1 VTLVRILLVEDD
13 LLVCK
18 ALARLLG
25 RSAEVT
31 PVSSIQA
38 AVAELELA
46 SDYDLILCDVM
57 LGSESGTD
65 LYRILE
71 RQATKTE
78 LTSRIAFMTGLG
90 DEAEELADF
99 RHVPCL
105 TKPIDTGAALRL
117 AEKRRG
123 TTTVPSS

>member
-1 VTLVRILLVEDD
+1 LSNVRILLVEDD
-13 LLVCK
+13 QLVCK

-31 PVSSIQA
+31 PVSSVGA
-38 AVAELELA
+38 AVAQLGEG

-57 LGSESGTD
+57 LGTESGTE

-71 RQATKTE
+71 TRHPSLE
-78 LTSRIAFMTGLG
+78 LTSRLAFMTGLG
-90 DEAEELADF
+90 DEAEELAEF

-105 TKPIDTGAALRL
+105 TKPIDTGAALKL

-123 TTTVPSS
+123 TSGVGSS